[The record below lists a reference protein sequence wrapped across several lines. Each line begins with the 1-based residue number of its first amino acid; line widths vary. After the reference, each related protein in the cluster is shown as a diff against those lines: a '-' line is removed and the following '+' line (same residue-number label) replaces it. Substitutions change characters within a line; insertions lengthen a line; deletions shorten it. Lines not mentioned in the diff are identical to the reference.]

1 MPAPVGGKAGE
12 FIIDSEQQW
21 RQPAMGNT
29 STGGLTLTRQ
39 HAIKST
45 AGLTSDRWLMRR
57 LLQPGEVGE
66 AINLVFAL
74 IQICENE
81 LKRKMNDRS
90 ELTRR
95 GKA

>member
-1 MPAPVGGKAGE
+1 MGGNAGE
-12 FIIDSEQQW
+12 PQW
-21 RQPAMGNT
+21 RQPAVGNT
-29 STGGLTLTRQ
+29 STAGLTLTRQ
-39 HAIKST
+39 HTIQSMAELT
-45 AGLTSDRWLMRR
+45 ADRWLMRR

-74 IQICENE
+74 IQIHENE

>member
-1 MPAPVGGKAGE
+1 
-12 FIIDSEQQW
+12 
-21 RQPAMGNT
+21 
-29 STGGLTLTRQ
+29 
-39 HAIKST
+39 
-45 AGLTSDRWLMRR
+45 MRR

-74 IQICENE
+74 IQIRENE

-95 GKA
+95 GNA